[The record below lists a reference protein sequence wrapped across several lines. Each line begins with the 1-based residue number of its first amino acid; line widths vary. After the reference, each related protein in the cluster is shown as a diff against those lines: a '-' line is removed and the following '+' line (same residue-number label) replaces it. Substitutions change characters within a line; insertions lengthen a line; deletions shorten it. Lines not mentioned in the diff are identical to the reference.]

1 MVKATS
7 SGNFKPVKLPEPNTT
22 VARCYS
28 LIDIGTVPNIYQGQ
42 LQGQIHRIFLTWE
55 LPKYKA
61 VFNEEKGEQP
71 FVISEELT
79 LSTKENS
86 NLAKLISAWRN
97 KPLTP
102 EEQKEFDPS
111 ILVGKTCLIQFM
123 HKRKKA
129 YQGQE
134 LTEITNE
141 NTNLKMQ
148 AIMKRPKDME
158 APAAVNPEFMWD
170 WEKIEKGEEKFD
182 QEKFDL
188 IPSFL
193 KSKIIDSEE
202 FKKYGISQGG
212 EAAVPAQTESK
223 AEGPVAPDDW

>member
-7 SGNFKPVKLPEPNTT
+7 SGNFKAVKLPEPSTT

-42 LQGQIHRIFLTWE
+42 LQGHVHRIFLTWE
-55 LPKYKA
+55 LPKFKA

-71 FVISEELT
+71 FVVSEEFT

-86 NLAKLISAWRN
+86 NLSKLVSAWRGV
-97 KPLTP
+97 PLSAA
-102 EEQKEFDPS
+102 EMKEFDPAVM
-111 ILVGKTCLIQFM
+111 VGKSCLIQFM

-134 LTEITNE
+134 VAEVTNE

-158 APAAVNPEFMWD
+158 MPDQINPTYIWD
-170 WEKIEKGEEKFD
+170 WEKIEKGEEQFD
-182 QEKFDL
+182 HEKFEL
-188 IPSFL
+188 IPNFL
-193 KSKIIDSEE
+193 KTKIMESQE
-202 FKKYGISQGG
+202 FKKYATPIEG
-212 EAAVPAQTESK
+212 EATQAGSEDSGGQVT
-223 AEGPVAPDDW
+223 AEDW